1 MQTLPE
7 ALQTLCEVLTPDP
20 EGGAA
25 RVPLEQF
32 HRLYS
37 FMAEVDG
44 EIAREQVEAVMQFL
58 SNEA

>member
-1 MQTLPE
+1 M
-7 ALQTLCEVLTPDP
+7 LTPDP

-37 FMAEVDG
+37 FLAEVDG